1 MKGGSSMRL
10 NPVLRNESKLSV
22 RTPRFSFMIL
32 IYIAVL
38 SVGTLI
44 FYNSYSRDV
53 YASGINPQGAVTL
66 YITMAII
73 QAILLMFIVPSLTA
87 TSICSERE
95 KQTLDILLSTRL
107 SPLQIILGKLS
118 ASSLKVIMLVICTIP
133 LYAICGLIGGVKLS
147 NILLL
152 TGSFIINTIFVGSI
166 GVFISTYSKTSKA
179 ATALTYALVLFI
191 FVGTIVIAYIILML
205 NMYKGGYNGSTQE
218 IPIIA
223 YLSPAT
229 GFFVMLSNQVGFG
242 GNSLYFIGQMG
253 ISKYTD
259 FISIGIQLVLS
270 CMFIYLASRRL
281 NPLNKRIKIR
291 KNKNVKA
298 KKKVKE

>member
-1 MKGGSSMRL
+1 MKF

-22 RTPRFSFMIL
+22 RTPRFSLMIL
-32 IYIAVL
+32 IYIVVL
-38 SVGTLI
+38 SAGTLI
-44 FYNSYSRDV
+44 FYNSYSSDV
-53 YASGINPQGAVTL
+53 YVSGINPQGAVTL

-118 ASSLKVIMLVICTIP
+118 ASSLKVIMLIFCTIP
-133 LYAICGLIGGVKLS
+133 LYSICGLIGGVKLS
-147 NILLL
+147 NILILV
-152 TGSFIINTIFVGSI
+152 GSFIISTIFVGSI

-179 ATALTYALVLFI
+179 ATSLTYALVLFV
-191 FVGTIVIAYIILML
+191 FVGTIVIAYIWVMIS
-205 NMYKGGYNGSTQE
+205 MYKVGYNGKTPTVS
-218 IPIIA
+218 PIV

-242 GNSLYFIGQMG
+242 GNSFYFIDQMG
-253 ISKYTD
+253 ISKYAD
-259 FISIGIQLVLS
+259 YISIGIQLVLS
-270 CMFIYLASRRL
+270 FIFIFLAARKL
-281 NPLNKRIKIR
+281 NPLNNRRLFNGIKKER
-291 KNKNVKA
+291 AN
-298 KKKVKE
+298 KKVKE

>member
-1 MKGGSSMRL
+1 MRI

-22 RTPRFSFMIL
+22 RTPRFSLMIL
-32 IYIAVL
+32 IYISVL
-38 SVGTLI
+38 AAGILI
-44 FYNSYSRDV
+44 FYYSYSRDI

-107 SPLQIILGKLS
+107 SPLQIIFGKLS

-133 LYAICGLIGGVKLS
+133 LYAICGLIGGVRLS
-147 NILLL
+147 NILIL
-152 TGSFIINTIFVGSI
+152 TGSFIINTIFVGAI
-166 GVFISTYSKTSKA
+166 GVFISSYSKTSKA

-191 FVGTIVIAYIILML
+191 FVGTIVIALTMVWI
-205 NMYKGGYNGSTQE
+205 NAYKGVYNGSNTPQ

-223 YLSPAT
+223 YLSPAV
-229 GFFVMLSNQVGFG
+229 GFFIMLSNQVGFG
-242 GNSLYFIGQMG
+242 GNSFNLIGQMG
-253 ISKYTD
+253 VNKHADY
-259 FISIGIQLVLS
+259 ISIGIQLVLS
-270 CMFIYLASRRL
+270 VVFIYFAARRL
-281 NPLNKRIKIR
+281 NPLKGRIRFKKVR
-291 KNKNVKA
+291 KEKA
-298 KKKVKE
+298 KKIVKE

>member
-1 MKGGSSMRL
+1 MRL

-22 RTPRFSFMIL
+22 RTPRFSLML
-32 IYIAVL
+32 IIYVSVL
-38 SVGTLI
+38 SAGTLI

-66 YITMAII
+66 YIIMAVI

-107 SPLQIILGKLS
+107 SPLQIIFGKLS

-133 LYAICGLIGGVKLS
+133 LYAVCGLIGGITLS

-166 GVFISTYSKTSKA
+166 GVLISAYSKTSKA

-205 NMYKGGYNGSTQE
+205 NMYKGGYNGTTPKM
-218 IPIIA
+218 PIIA

-229 GFFVMLSNQVGFG
+229 GFFIMLSNQVGFG
-242 GNSLYFIGQMG
+242 GNSFYAIGQMDINEYADY
-253 ISKYTD
+253 ISM
-259 FISIGIQLVLS
+259 GIQLVLS
-270 CMFIYLASRRL
+270 FIFIYFASRRL
-281 NPLNKRIKIR
+281 NPLKGKIRFRKIR
-291 KNKNVKA
+291 KERSNKE
-298 KKKVKE
+298 VKE

>member
-1 MKGGSSMRL
+1 MKL

-22 RTPRFSFMIL
+22 RTPRFSLMIFM
-32 IYIAVL
+32 YISVLAV
-38 SVGTLI
+38 GALI

-53 YASGINPQGAVTL
+53 YASGIDPQGAVTL
-66 YITMAII
+66 YIVMAII

-107 SPLQIILGKLS
+107 SPFQIIFGKLS
-118 ASSLKVIMLVICTIP
+118 ASSLKVIMLVVCTIP

-166 GVFISTYSKTSKA
+166 GVFISAYSKTSKA
-179 ATALTYALVLFI
+179 ATALTYGLVLFI

-205 NMYKGGYNGSTQE
+205 NSYRGGYNASTPE

-223 YLSPAT
+223 YLSPAI

-242 GNSLYFIGQMG
+242 GNSIYFIGQIG
-253 ISKYTD
+253 LSKYSD
-259 FISIGIQLVLS
+259 YISIGVQLVLS
-270 CMFIYLASRRL
+270 CIFIYFAARRL
-281 NPLNKRIKIR
+281 NPLKGKIR
-291 KNKNVKA
+291 FNKKRKVRT

>member
-1 MKGGSSMRL
+1 MRL

-22 RTPRFSFMIL
+22 RTPRFSLMIL
-32 IYIAVL
+32 IYIVVL

-44 FYNSYSRDV
+44 FYNSYSSDV
-53 YASGINPQGAVTL
+53 YVSGINPQSAVTL
-66 YITMAII
+66 YITLAII

-107 SPLQIILGKLS
+107 SPLQIIFGKLS
-118 ASSLKVIMLVICTIP
+118 ASSLKVIMLIVCTIP
-133 LYAICGLIGGVKLS
+133 LYSICGLIGGVKLS
-147 NILLL
+147 NILILV
-152 TGSFIINTIFVGSI
+152 GSFIISTIFVGSI

-179 ATALTYALVLFI
+179 ATSLTYALVLFI
-191 FVGTIVIAYIILML
+191 FAGTIVIAYIIVMINL
-205 NMYKGGYNGSTQE
+205 YKSGYNVNTPD

-242 GNSLYFIGQMG
+242 GSSFYIIQDMG
-253 ISKYTD
+253 ISKYAD
-259 FISIGIQLVLS
+259 YISIGVQLVLS
-270 CMFIYLASRRL
+270 CIFIFLAARKL
-281 NPLNKRIKIR
+281 NPLNGRSVFKRSKKER
-291 KNKNVKA
+291 A

>member
-1 MKGGSSMRL
+1 MKL

-22 RTPRFSFMIL
+22 RTPRFSLMIL
-32 IYIAVL
+32 IYISVL

-44 FYNSYSRDV
+44 FYSSYSSDI
-53 YASGINPQGAVTL
+53 YTSGINVQGAVTL
-66 YITMAII
+66 YITMAVI

-95 KQTLDILLSTRL
+95 KQTLDILLSTKL

-118 ASSLKVIMLVICTIP
+118 ASSLKVIILIVCTIP

-147 NILLL
+147 NILIL
-152 TGSFIINTIFVGSI
+152 TGSFIINTIFVGAI
-166 GVFISTYSKTSKA
+166 GVFISAYSKTSKV

-191 FVGTIVIAYIILML
+191 FVGTIVIAYITLML
-205 NMYKGGYNGSTQE
+205 NMYRGGPNVNTPN

-229 GFFVMLSNQVGFG
+229 GFFVMLSNQVGLG
-242 GNSLYFIGQMG
+242 GNFLYFIGQIG
-253 ISKYTD
+253 INKYTEY
-259 FISIGIQLVLS
+259 ISIGIQLLLS
-270 CMFIYLASRRL
+270 CIFIYFASRRL
-281 NPLNKRIKIR
+281 NPLKEKLIFNKIK
-291 KNKNVKA
+291 KEGT
-298 KKKVKE
+298 KKKVKV

>member
-1 MKGGSSMRL
+1 MKL
-10 NPVLRNESKLSV
+10 NPVLRNESKLTA
-22 RTPRFSFMIL
+22 RTPRFSLMIL
-32 IYIAVL
+32 IYITVL

-44 FYNSYSRDV
+44 FYSSYSSEV
-53 YASGINPQGAVTL
+53 YVSGINPQGAVTL
-66 YITMAII
+66 YIIMAVI

-118 ASSLKVIMLVICTIP
+118 ASSLKVIMLIVCTIP

-147 NILLL
+147 NILVLV
-152 TGSFIINTIFVGSI
+152 GSFIINTIFVGAI

-191 FVGTIVIAYIILML
+191 FVGTIVIAYIILMITL
-205 NMYKGGYNGSTQE
+205 YKSGYSGKTPDM
-218 IPIIA
+218 PIIA
-223 YLSPAT
+223 YLSPAL

-242 GNSLYFIGQMG
+242 GDSLYIIGNMG
-253 ISKYTD
+253 ISKYAD
-259 FISIGIQLVLS
+259 YISVGIQLALS
-270 CMFIYLASRRL
+270 LIFIFLAARRL
-281 NPLNKRIKIR
+281 NPLNERRIFKR
-291 KNKNVKA
+291 NKKERSN
-298 KKKVKE
+298 KKVKE

>member
-1 MKGGSSMRL
+1 MKL
-10 NPVLRNESKLSV
+10 NPVLRNESKLTA
-22 RTPRFSFMIL
+22 RTPRFSLMIL
-32 IYIAVL
+32 IYITVL

-44 FYNSYSRDV
+44 FYSSYSSEV
-53 YASGINPQGAVTL
+53 YVSGINPQGAVTL
-66 YITMAII
+66 YIIMAVI

-118 ASSLKVIMLVICTIP
+118 ASSLKVIMLIVCTIP

-147 NILLL
+147 NILVLV
-152 TGSFIINTIFVGSI
+152 GSFIINTIFVGAI

-191 FVGTIVIAYIILML
+191 FVGTIVIAYIILMITL
-205 NMYKGGYNGSTQE
+205 YKSGYSGKTPDM
-218 IPIIA
+218 PIIA
-223 YLSPAT
+223 YLSPAL

-242 GNSLYFIGQMG
+242 GDSLYIIGNMG
-253 ISKYTD
+253 ISKYAD
-259 FISIGIQLVLS
+259 YISIGIQLTLS
-270 CMFIYLASRRL
+270 LIFIFLAARRL
-281 NPLNKRIKIR
+281 NPLNERRIFKR
-291 KNKNVKA
+291 NKKERS

>member
-1 MKGGSSMRL
+1 MKF

-22 RTPRFSFMIL
+22 RTPRFSLMIL
-32 IYIAVL
+32 IYIVVL
-38 SVGTLI
+38 SAGTLI
-44 FYNSYSRDV
+44 FYNSYSSDV
-53 YASGINPQGAVTL
+53 YVSGINPQGAVTL

-118 ASSLKVIMLVICTIP
+118 ASSLKVIMLIFCTIP
-133 LYAICGLIGGVKLS
+133 LYSICGLIGGVKLS
-147 NILLL
+147 NILILV
-152 TGSFIINTIFVGSI
+152 GSFIISTIFVGSI

-179 ATALTYALVLFI
+179 ATSLTYALVLFV
-191 FVGTIVIAYIILML
+191 FVGTIVIAYIWVMIS
-205 NMYKGGYNGSTQE
+205 MYKVGYNGKTPTVS
-218 IPIIA
+218 PIV

-242 GNSLYFIGQMG
+242 GNSFYFIDQMG
-253 ISKYTD
+253 ISKYAD
-259 FISIGIQLVLS
+259 YISIGIQLVLS
-270 CMFIYLASRRL
+270 CIFIFLAARKL
-281 NPLNKRIKIR
+281 NPLNNRRLFNGIKKER
-291 KNKNVKA
+291 AN
-298 KKKVKE
+298 KKVKE

>member
-1 MKGGSSMRL
+1 MKI

-22 RTPRFSFMIL
+22 RTPRFSLML
-32 IYIAVL
+32 LVYIAVL

-44 FYNSYSRDV
+44 FYSSYSSDV
-53 YASGINPQGAVTL
+53 YASGVNPQGAVTL
-66 YITMAII
+66 YIIMAVI

-107 SPLQIILGKLS
+107 SSFQIIFGKLL
-118 ASSLKVIMLVICTIP
+118 ASSLKVIMLIICTIP
-133 LYAICGLIGGVKLS
+133 LYAICGLIGGIKLG
-147 NILLL
+147 NILILV
-152 TGSFIINTIFVGSI
+152 GSFIISTIFVGSI
-166 GVFISTYSKTSKA
+166 GVFISTYSKTSKV

-191 FVGTIVIAYIILML
+191 FVGTIVIAYIFLLI
-205 NMYKGGYNGSTQE
+205 NMRKMGYNGKTPQIS
-218 IPIIA
+218 PIA

-242 GNSLYFIGQMG
+242 GNSVYFIGQMG
-253 ISKYTD
+253 VSKYAD
-259 FISIGIQLVLS
+259 YISIGVQIVLS
-270 CMFIYLASRRL
+270 FIFIFLAGRRL
-281 NPLNKRIKIR
+281 NPLNRKKFKISR
-291 KNKNVKA
+291 KERF

>member
-1 MKGGSSMRL
+1 MKF

-22 RTPRFSFMIL
+22 RTPRFSLMIL
-32 IYIAVL
+32 IYIVVL
-38 SVGTLI
+38 SAGTLI
-44 FYNSYSRDV
+44 FYNSYSSDV
-53 YASGINPQGAVTL
+53 YVSGINPQVAVTL

-118 ASSLKVIMLVICTIP
+118 ASSLKVIMLIFCTIP
-133 LYAICGLIGGVKLS
+133 LYSICGLIGGVKLS
-147 NILLL
+147 NILILV
-152 TGSFIINTIFVGSI
+152 GSFIISTIFVGSI

-179 ATALTYALVLFI
+179 ATSLTYALVLFV
-191 FVGTIVIAYIILML
+191 FVGTIVIAYIWVMIS
-205 NMYKGGYNGSTQE
+205 MYKVGYNGKTPTVS
-218 IPIIA
+218 PIV

-242 GNSLYFIGQMG
+242 GNSFYFIDQMG
-253 ISKYTD
+253 ISKYAD
-259 FISIGIQLVLS
+259 YISIGIQLVLS
-270 CMFIYLASRRL
+270 FIFIFLAARKL
-281 NPLNKRIKIR
+281 NPLNNRRLFNGIKKER
-291 KNKNVKA
+291 AN
-298 KKKVKE
+298 KKVKE

>member
-1 MKGGSSMRL
+1 MKL
-10 NPVLRNESKLSV
+10 NPVLRNESKLTA
-22 RTPRFSFMIL
+22 RTSRFSLMIL
-32 IYIAVL
+32 IYITVL

-44 FYNSYSRDV
+44 FYSSYSSEV
-53 YASGINPQGAVTL
+53 YVSGINPQGAVTL
-66 YITMAII
+66 YIIMAVI

-118 ASSLKVIMLVICTIP
+118 ASSLKVIMLIVCTIP

-147 NILLL
+147 NILVLV
-152 TGSFIINTIFVGSI
+152 GSFIINTIFVGAI

-191 FVGTIVIAYIILML
+191 FVGTIVIAYIILMITL
-205 NMYKGGYNGSTQE
+205 YKSGYSGKTPDM
-218 IPIIA
+218 PIIA
-223 YLSPAT
+223 YLSPAL

-242 GNSLYFIGQMG
+242 GDSNYFIGQMG
-253 ISKYTD
+253 VSKHADY
-259 FISIGIQLVLS
+259 ISIGVQIVLS
-270 CMFIYLASRRL
+270 FIFIFLAGRKL
-281 NPLNKRIKIR
+281 NPLNEKKFKIR
-291 KNKNVKA
+291 RKERS

>member
-1 MKGGSSMRL
+1 MKF

-22 RTPRFSFMIL
+22 RTPRFSLMIL
-32 IYIAVL
+32 IYIVVL
-38 SVGTLI
+38 SAGTLI
-44 FYNSYSRDV
+44 FYNSYSSDV
-53 YASGINPQGAVTL
+53 YVSGINPQVAVTL

-118 ASSLKVIMLVICTIP
+118 ASSLKVIMLIFCTIP
-133 LYAICGLIGGVKLS
+133 LYSICGLIGGVKLS
-147 NILLL
+147 NILILV
-152 TGSFIINTIFVGSI
+152 GSFIISTIFVGSI

-179 ATALTYALVLFI
+179 ATSLTYALVLFV
-191 FVGTIVIAYIILML
+191 FVGTIVIAYIWVML
-205 NMYKGGYNGSTQE
+205 SMYKVGYNGKTPTVS
-218 IPIIA
+218 PIV

-242 GNSLYFIGQMG
+242 ENSFYFIDQMG
-253 ISKYTD
+253 ISKYAD
-259 FISIGIQLVLS
+259 YISIGIQLVLS
-270 CMFIYLASRRL
+270 CIFIFLAARKL
-281 NPLNKRIKIR
+281 NPLNNRRLFNGIKKER
-291 KNKNVKA
+291 AN
-298 KKKVKE
+298 KKVKE

>member
-1 MKGGSSMRL
+1 MRI

-22 RTPRFSFMIL
+22 RTPRFSLMIL
-32 IYIAVL
+32 IYISVL
-38 SVGTLI
+38 AAGILI

-107 SPLQIILGKLS
+107 SPLQIIFGKLS

-147 NILLL
+147 NILIL
-152 TGSFIINTIFVGSI
+152 TGSFIINTIFVGAI
-166 GVFISTYSKTSKA
+166 GVFISAYSKTSKA

-191 FVGTIVIAYIILML
+191 FVGTIVIALTMVWI
-205 NMYKGGYNGSTQE
+205 NAYKGGYNGNTPE

-223 YLSPAT
+223 YLSPAV
-229 GFFVMLSNQVGFG
+229 GFFIMLSNQVGFG
-242 GNSLYFIGQMG
+242 GNSFYLIGQMG
-253 ISKYTD
+253 VNKHADY
-259 FISIGIQLVLS
+259 ISIAIQLVLS
-270 CMFIYLASRRL
+270 VIFIYFAARRL
-281 NPLNKRIKIR
+281 NPLKGRIRFKKVR
-291 KNKNVKA
+291 KEKA
-298 KKKVKE
+298 KKTVKE

>member
-1 MKGGSSMRL
+1 MKL

-22 RTPRFSFMIL
+22 RTPRFSLMLL

-44 FYNSYSRDV
+44 FYNSYSSDV

-66 YITMAII
+66 YIVMAVI

-118 ASSLKVIMLVICTIP
+118 ASSLKVIMLIICTIP
-133 LYAICGLIGGVKLS
+133 LYAICGLIGGIKLS
-147 NILLL
+147 NILILV
-152 TGSFIINTIFVGSI
+152 GSFIISTIFVGAI
-166 GVFISTYSKTSKA
+166 GVFISTYSKTSKV
-179 ATALTYALVLFI
+179 ATSLTYALILFI
-191 FVGTIVIAYIILML
+191 FVGTIVIAYILLMV
-205 NMYKGGYNGSTQE
+205 NIYKMGYNGKTPE
-218 IPIIA
+218 ISPIA

-242 GNSLYFIGQMG
+242 GNSIYFIGQLG
-253 ISKYTD
+253 VSKYAD
-259 FISIGIQLVLS
+259 YISISIQLIFS
-270 CMFIYLASRRL
+270 FIFIFLAARRL
-281 NPLNKRIKIR
+281 NPLNEKKFSRRKRAKG
-291 KNKNVKA
+291 

>member
-1 MKGGSSMRL
+1 MRL

-22 RTPRFSFMIL
+22 RTPRFSLMIL
-32 IYIAVL
+32 IYIGVL

-66 YITMAII
+66 YITMAVI

-107 SPLQIILGKLS
+107 TPLQIILGKLS

-152 TGSFIINTIFVGSI
+152 TGSFIINTIFVGAI
-166 GVFISTYSKTSKA
+166 GVFISSYSKTSKA

-191 FVGTIVIAYIILML
+191 FVGTIVIAFIIVSL
-205 NMYKGGYNGSTQE
+205 NSYNGVYSGNNTPQ

-229 GFFVMLSNQVGFG
+229 GFFIMLSNQVGFG
-242 GNSLYFIGQMG
+242 GNSFYFIGQMG
-253 ISKYTD
+253 VNKYAD
-259 FISIGIQLVLS
+259 YISIAIQLVLS
-270 CMFIYLASRRL
+270 VIFIYFAARKL
-281 NPLNKRIKIR
+281 NPLKGKVKFKKIR
-291 KNKNVKA
+291 KEGT

>member
-1 MKGGSSMRL
+1 MRL

-22 RTPRFSFMIL
+22 RTARFSLMLL

-44 FYNSYSRDV
+44 FYNGYSSEV
-53 YASGINPQGAVTL
+53 YASGINPQNAVSL
-66 YITMAII
+66 YIIMAVI

-107 SPLQIILGKLS
+107 KPLQIILGKLS
-118 ASSLKVIMLVICTIP
+118 ASSLKVIMLIICTIP
-133 LYAICGLIGGVKLS
+133 LYAICGLVGGIKLS
-147 NILLL
+147 NILVLI
-152 TGSFIINTIFVGSI
+152 GSFIINTIFVGSI

-179 ATALTYALVLFI
+179 ATALCYALVLFI
-191 FVGTIVIAYIILML
+191 FVGTVVIAYIILL
-205 NMYKGGYNGSTQE
+205 INTSRGIYSGVTTPPS
-218 IPIIA
+218 ISPIA
-223 YLSPAT
+223 YLSPVT

-242 GNSLYFIGQMG
+242 GNSFYFIGQIGM
-253 ISKYTD
+253 SKYTEY
-259 FISIGIQLVLS
+259 ISVGIQVVLS
-270 CMFIYLASRRL
+270 CIFIGFAARRL
-281 NPLNKRIKIR
+281 NPLNRKRNKKVKIKT
-291 KNKNVKA
+291 

>member
-1 MKGGSSMRL
+1 MRL

-22 RTPRFSFMIL
+22 RTARFSLMLL

-44 FYNSYSRDV
+44 FYNSYSSEV
-53 YASGINPQGAVTL
+53 YASGINPQNAVSL
-66 YITMAII
+66 YIIMAVI

-107 SPLQIILGKLS
+107 KPLQIILGKLS
-118 ASSLKVIMLVICTIP
+118 ASSLKVIMLIICTIP
-133 LYAICGLIGGVKLS
+133 LYAICGLVGGIKLS
-147 NILLL
+147 NILVLI
-152 TGSFIINTIFVGSI
+152 GSFIINTIFVGSI

-179 ATALTYALVLFI
+179 ATALCYALVLFI
-191 FVGTIVIAYIILML
+191 FVGTVVIAYIILL
-205 NMYKGGYNGSTQE
+205 INASRGIYSGVTTPPS
-218 IPIIA
+218 ISPIA

-242 GNSLYFIGQMG
+242 GNSFYFIGQIGMA
-253 ISKYTD
+253 KYTEY
-259 FISIGIQLVLS
+259 ISVGIQIVLS
-270 CMFIYLASRRL
+270 CIFIGFAARRL
-281 NPLNKRIKIR
+281 NPLNRKRNKKVKIKT
-291 KNKNVKA
+291 

>member
-1 MKGGSSMRL
+1 MKL

-22 RTPRFSFMIL
+22 RTPRFSLMIL
-32 IYIAVL
+32 IYISVL
-38 SVGTLI
+38 ALGTLI
-44 FYNSYSRDV
+44 FYNSYSSDI
-53 YASGINPQGAVTL
+53 YASGINPQASITL
-66 YITMAII
+66 YTTMAVI

-95 KQTLDILLSTRL
+95 KQTLDILLSTKL

-147 NILLL
+147 NILIL
-152 TGSFIINTIFVGSI
+152 TGSFIVNTIFVGAI
-166 GVFISTYSKTSKA
+166 GVLISTYSKTSKV

-205 NMYKGGYNGSTQE
+205 NMYKMGYNGKALAV
-218 IPIIA
+218 PLIA

-242 GNSLYFIGQMG
+242 GKYLYFIGQ
-253 ISKYTD
+253 IDIYKYAD
-259 FISIGIQLVLS
+259 YISIGVQLLLS
-270 CMFIYLASRRL
+270 FIFIYFASRRL
-281 NPLNKRIKIR
+281 NPLNGKLRFNKIKKER
-291 KNKNVKA
+291 T

>member
-1 MKGGSSMRL
+1 MKL
-10 NPVLRNESKLSV
+10 NPVLRNESKLTA
-22 RTPRFSFMIL
+22 RTPRFSLMIL
-32 IYIAVL
+32 IYITVL

-44 FYNSYSRDV
+44 FYSSYSSEV
-53 YASGINPQGAVTL
+53 YVSGINPQGAVTL
-66 YITMAII
+66 YIIMAVI

-118 ASSLKVIMLVICTIP
+118 ASSLKVIMLIVCTIP

-147 NILLL
+147 NILVLV
-152 TGSFIINTIFVGSI
+152 GSFIINTIFVGAI

-191 FVGTIVIAYIILML
+191 FVGTIVIAYIILMITL
-205 NMYKGGYNGSTQE
+205 YKSGYSGKTPDM
-218 IPIIA
+218 PIIA
-223 YLSPAT
+223 YLSPAL

-242 GNSLYFIGQMG
+242 GNSLYIIGNMG
-253 ISKYTD
+253 ISKYAD
-259 FISIGIQLVLS
+259 YISVGIQLTLS
-270 CMFIYLASRRL
+270 LIFIFLAARRL
-281 NPLNKRIKIR
+281 NPLNERRIFKRNKKER
-291 KNKNVKA
+291 SKN
-298 KKKVKE
+298 KVKE

>member
-1 MKGGSSMRL
+1 MKL
-10 NPVLRNESKLSV
+10 NPVLRNESKLTA
-22 RTPRFSFMIL
+22 RTPRFSLMIL
-32 IYIAVL
+32 IYITVL

-44 FYNSYSRDV
+44 FYSSYSSEV
-53 YASGINPQGAVTL
+53 YVSGIDPQGAVIL
-66 YITMAII
+66 YIIMAVI

-118 ASSLKVIMLVICTIP
+118 ASSLKVIMLIVCTIP

-147 NILLL
+147 NILVLV
-152 TGSFIINTIFVGSI
+152 GSFIINTIFVGSI

-191 FVGTIVIAYIILML
+191 FVGTIVIAYIILMITL
-205 NMYKGGYNGSTQE
+205 YKSGYSGKNPDMPS
-218 IPIIA
+218 IA
-223 YLSPAT
+223 YLSPAL

-242 GNSLYFIGQMG
+242 GNSLYIIGNMG
-253 ISKYTD
+253 ISKYAD
-259 FISIGIQLVLS
+259 YISVGIQLALS
-270 CMFIYLASRRL
+270 LIFIFLAARRL
-281 NPLNKRIKIR
+281 NPLNERRIFKR
-291 KNKNVKA
+291 NKKERSN
-298 KKKVKE
+298 KKVKE